1 MPKDDKTHPTDK
13 AEQMASLRKLAES
26 YLSEARPDDKDFS
39 ELELKELLH
48 ELYIHQA
55 ELEIQNEE
63 LQQAREE
70 LETERNR
77 YLELFESA
85 PMGYFILDESGTV
98 QDVNLTGAQMV
109 QTTRRRMIG
118 RQFSRLVT
126 SRHRPVFYAHFQA
139 VKSELGN
146 QVCELE
152 MLAGESVPVPVR
164 LESTVVL
171 NGGERIKAVRAAVS
185 DISARKT
192 AEAERKDARTEAA
205 RHKGENIRLLERFR
219 MVAENTNSA
228 IFICDPE
235 RFRFVNSAAEHLT
248 GRNRKTLME
257 TLPWRVL
264 KPTDRA
270 RAEGFLKEALEN
282 EAPGRTCTL
291 TLLTPDGEERQ
302 AEVTINQVF
311 DGGQP
316 AVLGTA
322 IDITAH
328 KMLENELKERLDVRT
343 LELTEALRKLEEEV
357 AEDAASSAAV
367 AERTQEAEA
376 LKQKIENLNTTMDV
390 LLQKRQED
398 RRKIEE
404 NITANIH
411 QVIMPE
417 IQTLKRNTKKPEI
430 RRSLDLLEKALNEMT
445 APFTCALTGRYNLTA
460 TEIRIA
466 QLIKEGLTSD
476 EISEHLNLAAKT
488 ISYHR
493 NNIRK
498 KLGLHNKKANLQTHL
513 LSLS

>member
-1 MPKDDKTHPTDK
+1 MTKKKNDLDD
-13 AEQMASLRKLAES
+13 LRKMAERYLAETGP
-26 YLSEARPDDKDFS
+26 LEGDFS
-39 ELELKELLH
+39 ESELKELLH

-63 LQQAREE
+63 LMRTREE
-70 LETERNR
+70 VETERNR

-85 PMGYFILDESGTV
+85 PMGYFILDQNGTV
-98 QDVNLTGAQMV
+98 RDVNLTGARTV
-109 QTTRRRMIG
+109 QTARPRIIG
-118 RQFSRLVT
+118 RQFSRMVAP
-126 SRHRPVFYAHFQA
+126 RHLPAFYAHFQA
-139 VKSELGN
+139 VKSEPEG

-152 MLAGESVPVPVR
+152 LLAGGSGPVPVR
-164 LESTVVL
+164 LESWAVL
-171 NGGERIKAVRAAVS
+171 NGGERIKAIRTAVS

-205 RHKGENIRLLERFR
+205 RHKDENIRLLERFR

-228 IFICDPE
+228 IFICDME
-235 RFRFVNSAAEHLT
+235 RFRFVNSAAEHLA
-248 GRNRKTLME
+248 GRDRETLSQ

-270 RAEGFLKEALEN
+270 KAEAQLKEALEN
-282 EAPGRTCTL
+282 EVAGQSCTL
-291 TLLTPDGEERQ
+291 TLLTAEGQDRQ
-302 AEVTINQVF
+302 VEVTINQVF

-357 AEDAASSAAV
+357 GEGAINSHLAS
-367 AERTQEAEA
+367 EKTDEAEA
-376 LKQKIENLNTTMDV
+376 LSRKIESLNTALEV

-404 NITANIH
+404 NITANLH

-417 IQTLKRNTKKPEI
+417 IQTLKTNTKKPEI

-445 APFTCALTGRYNLTA
+445 ASFSCALTGRYNLTA
-460 TEIRIA
+460 IEIRIA
-466 QLIKEGLTSD
+466 NLIKEGLTSD
-476 EISEHLNLAAKT
+476 EISGHLNLATKT

-498 KLGLHNKKANLQTHL
+498 KLGLHSKKVNLQTHL